1 MNPIAIC
8 IAFIVSIVSIGTP
21 LVFQVISTF
30 DEKYHSENIIK
41 LFENKSKKR
50 CFQIVLKITSIL
62 VAVYIIVSIIA
73 VNTTYQII
81 NIGLEWI
88 SYILIFLSAILVG
101 LFIRFTL
108 ISIMFS
114 RPTSLL
120 NYLIKSDKAKK
131 YKDTGILKSVIDVAI
146 NAIQKKDFPTFH
158 EKIINYFIDV
168 FKNNINMTTEL
179 LPEKYYEIGYRITK
193 ELASY
198 KSRDF
203 DQFKQLTI
211 DKLWMMNKLD
221 DTAYNRLWKNL
232 RTVIENKEDEMV
244 YYYWKR
250 AFEHIEYNLRIPD
263 SIYSAPLSTEKLNQE
278 EIDKITEE
286 RSEFIDFHYY
296 LGGLLLYEN
305 RIESIRRIWEYTN
318 SQPPKYPLLPLNL
331 DKIFILYFKYCLVF
345 DQDLWNKAA
354 RFNFPRNDGVNFD
367 WIINGWIRKYLI
379 LLFLRQYTLHEY
391 YIYQKFLTLP
401 KSPETQDEKKHWIDN
416 IQEFENWLK
425 EILSNTELLKTL
437 QFDYITEEWCNVE
450 KKIYPLELVDNFKR
464 QLEEDFGQANIN
476 QRVSPEK
483 ERKFWASSKQ
493 KIEAAIEE
501 YKGVVTTNVPADDK
515 NWRDPFYIMGSWQ
528 KALKSDFAGD
538 QPYDHLNYDSFLA
551 EQVANNLRWAISETF
566 LSVTTQGYLLKEEDL
581 FKAIDKLKITEKPN
595 DFVIIS
601 FKNNIA
607 YYISGLKVPGLSDT
621 KYKEVDLIDKWN
633 CSGHIVGNT
642 FFILRKSDLPYLQ
655 FEKSVSKW
663 GIEWK
668 KEEMIIPDKH
678 ILASII
684 DLHEH
689 PEVIQKLKEEGDKEN
704 LDDKV
709 LVTIEILTHVLWKK
723 DAKVIAIRAASAYED
738 RGLPNKLEEIKPFD
752 KI

>member
-1 MNPIAIC
+1 MD
-8 IAFIVSIVSIGTP
+8 FIY
-21 LVFQVISTF
+21 F
-30 DEKYHSENIIK
+30 D
-41 LFENKSKKR
+41 F
-50 CFQIVLKITSIL
+50 
-62 VAVYIIVSIIA
+62 AA
-73 VNTTYQII
+73 
-81 NIGLEWI
+81 
-88 SYILIFLSAILVG
+88 AILVK

-108 ISIMFS
+108 ISIIFS

-120 NYLIKSDKAKK
+120 NYLIRSDKAKK
-131 YKDTGILKSVIDVAI
+131 YKDIKILKSITDVAI
-146 NAIQKKDFPTFH
+146 TAIQKKDLPTFH
-158 EKIINYFIDV
+158 EKIINHFIDV
-168 FKNNINMTTEL
+168 FNKYNNKTIEL
-179 LPEKYYEIGYRITK
+179 LPEKYYEIGYLITK

-211 DKLWMMNKLD
+211 DNLWMMNKLD
-221 DTAYNRLWKNL
+221 ETAYNRLWENL
-232 RTVIENKEDEMV
+232 SIVIENKEDEMV

-263 SIYSAPLSTEKLNQE
+263 SIYSVPLSMEKPDKQNQK
-278 EIDKITEE
+278 EIEIIAKE
-286 RSEFIDFHYY
+286 RTKFIDFHYY

-305 RIESIRRIWEYTN
+305 RIECIRRIWEYTN
-318 SQPPKYPLLPLNL
+318 SQPPRYPLLPLNL
-331 DKIFILYFKYCLVF
+331 DEIFNLYFKYCLDF
-345 DQDLWNKAA
+345 DQNLWNKAA

-379 LLFLRQYTLHEY
+379 LLFIRQYTLHEY
-391 YIYQKFLTLP
+391 YTNQKFLALP
-401 KSPETQDEKKHWIDN
+401 DSPKTQAEKKHWIDK

-437 QFDYITEEWCNVE
+437 QFDYISEEWCKAEN
-450 KKIYPLELVDNFKR
+450 KIYPLKLVDNFKR
-464 QLEEDFGQANIN
+464 QLEEDLGQANIN
-476 QRVSPEK
+476 QRISPEK
-483 ERKFWASSKQ
+483 ERNFWASSKQ
-493 KIEAAIEE
+493 KIEAAIED
-501 YKGVVTTNVPADDK
+501 YKGVINANVPTDNK
-515 NWRDPFYIMGSWQ
+515 NWRNPFSIMGSWQ

-551 EQVANNLRWAISETF
+551 EQVANNMRWAISETF
-566 LSVTTQGYLLKEEDL
+566 LSVATQGYLLKEEDL

-642 FFILRKSDLPYLQ
+642 FFILRKSDLPYLE

-678 ILASII
+678 IVASII

-689 PEVIQKLKEEGDKEN
+689 PEVIQKLKEVGDKEN

-723 DAKVIAIRAASAYED
+723 DAKVIALQVASAYED
-738 RGLPNKLEEIKPFD
+738 RGIPSKLEEIKPFD